1 MRPYLY
7 PIGAQS
13 VVLTDRNTAPA
24 EANLQLNRHN
34 LEGRTITV
42 SHLEWGVEED
52 ITTFN
57 LPFDVVLA
65 ADVVYLEESFP
76 LLIKSLDDLT
86 DSHTLVLLS
95 CKHRYESY
103 MKFFQLL
110 QEKFDSEIVWYNQ
123 DIKVYRCTKK

>member
-1 MRPYLY
+1 MRLYLY
-7 PIGAQS
+7 PIGAWS

-42 SHLEWGVEED
+42 SHLEWSVKED

-65 ADVVYLEESFP
+65 ADVVYVEESFP

-123 DIKVYRCTKK
+123 DIKVYRCRKK

>member
-1 MRPYLY
+1 MRLYLY
-7 PIGAQS
+7 PIGARS

-34 LEGRTITV
+34 LEGRTITA

-52 ITTFN
+52 IITFN

-65 ADVVYLEESFP
+65 ADVVYMEESFP

-123 DIKVYRCTKK
+123 DIKVYRCRKK

>member
-1 MRPYLY
+1 MRLYLY
-7 PIGAQS
+7 PIGARS
-13 VVLTDRNTAPA
+13 VILTDRNTAPA

-42 SHLEWGVEED
+42 SHLEWGVKED

-65 ADVVYLEESFP
+65 ADVVYVEESFP

-123 DIKVYRCTKK
+123 DIKVYRCRKK

>member
-1 MRPYLY
+1 MRLYLY
-7 PIGAQS
+7 PIGARS

-42 SHLEWGVEED
+42 SHLEWGMEED

-65 ADVVYLEESFP
+65 ADVVYVEESFP

-123 DIKVYRCTKK
+123 DIKVYRCRKK

>member
-1 MRPYLY
+1 MRLYLY
-7 PIGAQS
+7 PIGAWS

-65 ADVVYLEESFP
+65 ADVVYVEESFP

-123 DIKVYRCTKK
+123 DIKVYRCRKK